1 MKNYLIVAAMG
12 LLMLQSCNN
21 NKAELERSNRER
33 DSLMAVIN
41 DRDSSINDFLES
53 FNEIQMNLDSVTTR
67 GNVISRNM
75 GDKNELQASSKE
87 RINENISAINQ
98 LMTENRQKIAELDRK
113 LKNAGGKNRKLQKMV
128 ESLNAQM
135 AQKDMELSSL
145 NDQLAALNADV
156 AQLRTSVDTLTYQN
170 TAQSQTISEQTMALH
185 SAYYVIGK
193 AKDLE
198 ENGVIDKKGGLLGMG
213 KTATMSQKF
222 DNSKFTKID
231 YTQVSNLPINSKA
244 KVITPHPEDAYSLDK
259 DEKGKATNLRITV
272 PEKFWSA
279 SKYLVVVTE

>member
-1 MKNYLIVAAMG
+1 MKKYFIGAALSLIV
-12 LLMLQSCNN
+12 LQGCNN

-33 DSLMAVIN
+33 DSLLAVVN

-53 FNEIQMNLDSVTTR
+53 YNEIQMNLDSVAAR

-75 GDKNELQASSKE
+75 ANQNELKATAKE
-87 RINENISAINQ
+87 RINENIAAINE
-98 LMTENRQKIAELDRK
+98 LMKENRQKIAELNRK
-113 LKNAGGKNRKLQKMV
+113 LKNSSGKNHKLQKMV

-135 AQKDMELSSL
+135 AEKDSELASL
-145 NDQLAALNADV
+145 NEQLAALNANV
-156 AQLRTSVDTLTYQN
+156 ALLQTSVDTLTAQT
-170 TAQSQTISEQTMALH
+170 TAQSQTISEQTTALH
-185 SAYYVIGK
+185 TAYYVVGK

-198 ENGVIDKKGGLLGMG
+198 KMGVIDKKGGLLGMG
-213 KTATMSQKF
+213 KTATMSEKF
-222 DNSKFTKID
+222 DNSKFTQVD
-231 YTQVSNLPINSKA
+231 YTQLSNIPINNKA

-259 DEKGKATNLRITV
+259 DTKGKATNLRITI